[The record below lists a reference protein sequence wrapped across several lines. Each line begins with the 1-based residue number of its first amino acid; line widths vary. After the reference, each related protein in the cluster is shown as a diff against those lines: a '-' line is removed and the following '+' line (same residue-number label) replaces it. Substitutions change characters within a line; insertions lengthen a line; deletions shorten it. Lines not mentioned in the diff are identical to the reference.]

1 MEGNVYVKMGN
12 LLIGFLTAFGYIAG
26 FGSFMYG
33 MLVREIILI
42 VSGIIFMIVGYAL
55 DKTFLMEKNG

>member
-1 MEGNVYVKMGN
+1 MGN